1 MSKLLPGEQILWE
14 GRPDWR
20 SLARNVTRAG
30 WAAGYFATLLVWNG
44 LQDRIAGKG
53 PFEAMVSAVPLLV
66 SGTLVVAVCLG
77 LAYAMARTTRY
88 TLTTERCI
96 LRYGVALSGTLSIPL
111 RRIASVSVAAG
122 TRADAAGDIPLK
134 LKPGSGLRYIKLW
147 PHARPGRYSR
157 PEPMLRGVPNAVGL
171 AAMLSHA
178 ALHVNPG
185 KLHAMPQAEPGRV
198 ADGAILSPGD

>member
-1 MSKLLPGEQILWE
+1 MSKLLPGEHILWE

-30 WAAGYFATLLVWNG
+30 WAAGYFAALLVWNG
-44 LQDRIAGKG
+44 LQDRMNGAG
-53 PFEAMVSAVPLLV
+53 PMEAVASAMPLLV
-66 SGTLVVAVCLG
+66 SGLVVVAACLG
-77 LAYAMARTTRY
+77 LAYVMARTTRY

-111 RRIASVSVAAG
+111 RRLASVSVAANTKAG
-122 TRADAAGDIPLK
+122 AAGDIPMK
-134 LKPGSGLRYIKLW
+134 LKPGSGLRYMKLW

-178 ALHVNPG
+178 AMNVNPG
-185 KLHAMPQAEPGRV
+185 KLHAMPRAEPGRV
-198 ADGAILSPGD
+198 ADNAILAPGD